1 MAQKIDLNVAP
12 YYDDFAE
19 NKNFHRILFRPGY
32 AVQARELTQ
41 LQSILQ
47 NQIERF
53 GSHVF
58 QEGSV
63 VIPGG
68 ISVSTD
74 YYSVQLASAFAGE
87 TIDPSQYYSET
98 SPVTIV
104 GATSGVKAKVI
115 GFKAATS
122 STQPLLYV
130 QYISSGSDLE
140 TIIFNNSE
148 NIYADTGITH
158 TTTYAINTNSAT
170 THTTASQIGSAVT
183 TTGGVYYIRGA
194 FVQLS
199 DQTVVLSD
207 NSTTPSARIGITLNE
222 ELVTPEVDESLTD
235 NATGASNFAA
245 KGAHRLKMSLT
256 LSSLDLTSTA
266 DNDFVEIARVEDG
279 KIKSDARPTQ
289 YSVLGETLARRTFD
303 ESGDYTVRPFQF
315 DARESVDTRHQGT
328 DFRGTYVSGA
338 ATQDGSTAS
347 EDKFV
352 LAVSP
357 GKAYVK
363 GHEIEK
369 PVVTFKDV
377 SKSRQFENVN
387 TGSINAELGNFVKV
401 TNMYGQPDV
410 TDVSGETTAYKTVAL
425 FDDVTATRGSA
436 AGTQI
441 GVARARTIQYESGT
455 MGNTDAVFRL
465 YLFDI
470 RPFTYITLNDNPSS
484 ALTANHSNG
493 GVRVKGASSNATGFV
508 FGALTS
514 GTQVVLTNVSGTF
527 TNGEKLIV
535 SDSAETDQIVENTSN
550 ADLTISNIVTHIFSE
565 TRSFFM
571 DDADSGQD
579 FTADAVLISSTTGD
593 AGQLVVDGTDA
604 SSTDANDNVVLE
616 EDNSTT
622 IALESEKIAKL
633 IDAEKN
639 IAVYRLPKPTIKTL
653 LTETNNGA
661 SDTTMTIRRQFI
673 ATTNSSGAV
682 SFTAGANETFLA
694 YTDQDYTLSVLT
706 AGSGGAASQGDIVDC
721 ESTLSGAG
729 TATIT
734 ISDNTNFGNGAKVKL
749 MATLLKTNITQRI
762 KTTNLSKQVKVSGGT
777 TDAFGTRATDD
788 TISLGR
794 ADAFALGVVFDS
806 ESTSD
811 DAAAPQLTL
820 TAVQGTFSRGEKI
833 TGATSGAVGRVITPT
848 TPITYYL
855 QNGVGAT
862 DFTVDEIITGASS
875 GATATVSSLTAGSKI
890 ITSHYTLDTG
900 QRDNLYDISRIQLK
914 AGFAKPRGRLLVVF
928 DFFSHSSG
936 SFFTVD
942 SYSDVSGQ
950 MGYANIPTYTATR
963 VDPDEPEPTGEFPLT
978 DVVDFRPTCENTTGA
993 TEAVATVDTITGN
1006 SFDFFH
1012 RQFDGAG
1019 ASTVDT
1025 PKPNTLGTADFEFY
1039 LSRVALVFLT
1049 QDGDLK
1055 VVEGSSAEVPG
1066 EPKEL
1071 ENAMKLAKLFIP
1083 AYTFRP
1089 TDVQIERFKTQRFT
1103 MRDIGKLQKRIQNI
1117 EYYTNLSLLER
1128 NAESFE
1134 VTDANGLNRFKS
1146 GFVVDNFAGHR
1157 VGDVKNKDYQNAM
1170 DMENKELRAKCV
1182 MRNASLKE
1190 SVSTDANRSAN
1201 GYQKTGDLITLP
1213 YTNVTLSENPYASRT
1228 EKVQPVITAQWIGN
1242 VDLTPTGDEW
1252 FETET
1257 APDLIINVDG
1267 NFDAVTAAN
1276 SNRMGTV
1283 WNSWETQWSGVTST
1297 RTQTRQEGNFAVTRA
1312 IQTVR
1317 SDLRRTGIDTQV
1329 VEQIDEE
1336 SQGTKVI
1343 SRALIPWVRPRNIS
1357 FKGQGFLPNTKLYVF
1372 FDGTAMAPYITPL
1385 STTYTNV
1392 TTVSE
1397 GIQLVS
1403 DGRGDVEGVMRVP
1416 EYRFAGQQSVP
1427 KFKTGEVEFRIT
1439 SNVNN
1444 VKSPLPSTAG
1454 QTTYIA
1460 KGILETEQESII
1472 ATRNAR
1478 VVQTDV
1484 SETTS
1489 RLDTSSRISRVRNRS
1504 NEGRGRERGDREN
1517 RDPLAQTFLVEE
1529 EGGCFVTELDLYFE
1543 TKDNDLPCWVELR
1556 NVVNGYPGAKILPFG
1571 RKLLQASEINTSSTA
1586 ATATTFT
1593 FDAPVYLKQGNEY
1606 CVVVR
1611 TNSLEPKVWIS
1622 RMGETDIGGLRVIS
1636 KQPHLGVL
1644 FKSQNNRTW
1653 TPSESE
1659 DLKFTLRKA
1668 SFNTSAAG
1676 NVTLVN
1682 NPIGEA
1688 VTNEIGNTVY
1698 VNRLKSNPLV
1708 MTNSSTTVKVKH
1720 ADHGMY
1726 STSNNVVITGV
1737 KSDIETTISTTI
1749 NASAT
1754 SLTLASATNFP
1765 TGSITVKVGNE
1776 IMTGSLSGTTLSSL
1790 TRGAGGST
1798 AVGHTASDKIELY
1811 QVLGTPLTEINKEHT
1826 AIANIGTDYYTISL
1840 TTAPTIS
1847 GGSTSA
1853 EIGGT
1858 EVYASENYRYET
1870 IKTALSLLELPDTSI
1885 AAKLRNTTATS
1896 PSGSESSF
1904 QTTTL
1909 ASAKTLTLNENEKMR
1924 ESNMVAS
1931 QINETNELAGV
1942 NSLFLPL
1949 TLGSNNA
1956 NLSPVIDVDRLSA
1969 VLIANKMNNI
1979 TGSSGVFP
1987 TTDYVTNEAP
1997 DGDQNAFIY
2006 ITKKIAL
2013 ESPATAIKVIF
2024 SAHKHNSAT
2033 IKTLFKTLRSD
2044 DASDFDELGYTFF
2057 NTTGTT
2063 DVEVGSSLEDN
2074 DFQEY
2079 VYTAGVTDDGIGT
2092 PLPEF
2097 IQFAIKIV
2105 GQGTNAA
2112 EPIRIK
2118 DFRAIALAT

>member
-1 MAQKIDLNVAP
+1 
-12 YYDDFAE
+12 
-19 NKNFHRILFRPGY
+19 
-32 AVQARELTQ
+32 
-41 LQSILQ
+41 
-47 NQIERF
+47 
-53 GSHVF
+53 
-58 QEGSV
+58 
-63 VIPGG
+63 
-68 ISVSTD
+68 
-74 YYSVQLASAFAGE
+74 
-87 TIDPSQYYSET
+87 
-98 SPVTIV
+98 
-104 GATSGVKAKVI
+104 
-115 GFKAATS
+115 
-122 STQPLLYV
+122 
-130 QYISSGSDLE
+130 
-140 TIIFNNSE
+140 
-148 NIYADTGITH
+148 
-158 TTTYAINTNSAT
+158 
-170 THTTASQIGSAVT
+170 
-183 TTGGVYYIRGA
+183 
-194 FVQLS
+194 
-199 DQTVVLSD
+199 
-207 NSTTPSARIGITLNE
+207 
-222 ELVTPEVDESLTD
+222 
-235 NATGASNFAA
+235 
-245 KGAHRLKMSLT
+245 
-256 LSSLDLTSTA
+256 
-266 DNDFVEIARVEDG
+266 
-279 KIKSDARPTQ
+279 
-289 YSVLGETLARRTFD
+289 
-303 ESGDYTVRPFQF
+303 
-315 DARESVDTRHQGT
+315 
-328 DFRGTYVSGA
+328 
-338 ATQDGSTAS
+338 
-347 EDKFV
+347 
-352 LAVSP
+352 
-357 GKAYVK
+357 
-363 GHEIEK
+363 
-369 PVVTFKDV
+369 
-377 SKSRQFENVN
+377 
-387 TGSINAELGNFVKV
+387 
-401 TNMYGQPDV
+401 
-410 TDVSGETTAYKTVAL
+410 
-425 FDDVTATRGSA
+425 
-436 AGTQI
+436 
-441 GVARARTIQYESGT
+441 
-455 MGNTDAVFRL
+455 
-465 YLFDI
+465 
-470 RPFTYITLNDNPSS
+470 
-484 ALTANHSNG
+484 
-493 GVRVKGASSNATGFV
+493 
-508 FGALTS
+508 
-514 GTQVVLTNVSGTF
+514 
-527 TNGEKLIV
+527 
-535 SDSAETDQIVENTSN
+535 
-550 ADLTISNIVTHIFSE
+550 
-565 TRSFFM
+565 M

-579 FTADAVLISSTTGD
+579 FTADAVLISTTTGD
-593 AGQLVVDGTDA
+593 AGQIVIDGTDA
-604 SSTDANDNVVLE
+604 SSTDANDNIVLE

-622 IALESEKIAKL
+622 VALESEKIAKL
-633 IDAEKN
+633 NNAEKN
-639 IAVYRLPKPTIKTL
+639 IALYRLPKPTIKTL
-653 LTETNNGA
+653 LTTTNNGA

-706 AGSGGAASQGDIVDC
+706 AGSGGAAGQGDVVDC
-721 ESTLSGAG
+721 ESTISGNG

-734 ISDNTNFGNGAKVKL
+734 VSDNTNFGNGAKVKL

-777 TDAFGTRATDD
+777 TGAFGTRPTDD

-794 ADAFALGVVFDS
+794 ADAFALGAVFDS
-806 ESTSD
+806 EDTSS
-811 DAAAPQLTL
+811 DATAPQIAL
-820 TAVQGTFSRGEKI
+820 TAVQGTFLRGEKI
-833 TGATSGAVGRVITPT
+833 TGGTSGAVARVINPT
-848 TPITYYL
+848 TPVTYYL

-862 DFTVDEIITGASS
+862 DFTANEVITGASS
-875 GATATVSSLTAGSKI
+875 GATATVSSVTAGSKV

-914 AGFAKPRGRLLVVF
+914 PTFSKPRGRLLVVF

-942 SYSDVSGQ
+942 SYSDVAGQ
-950 MGYANIPTYTATR
+950 MGYDDIPTYTATR

-978 DVVDFRPTCENTTGA
+978 DVVDFRPTCENTAGSS
-993 TEAVATVDTITGN
+993 ESIATVDTITGK

-1012 RQFDGAG
+1012 RQFDSAG

-1039 LSRVALVFLT
+1039 LSRIALVFMT
-1049 QDGDLK
+1049 QDGDIK
-1055 VVEGSSAEVPG
+1055 IVEGSSAEVPT

-1083 AYTFRP
+1083 AFTFRP
-1089 TDVQIERFKTQRFT
+1089 TDVNIERFKTQRFT

-1134 VTDANGLNRFKS
+1134 ITDANGLNRFKS

-1157 VGDVKNKDYQNAM
+1157 VGDVKNKDYQNAI

-1190 SVSTDANRSAN
+1190 SVSSDANRTAN
-1201 GYQKTGDLITLP
+1201 GYQRTGDLITLP
-1213 YTNVTLSENPYASRT
+1213 YSNVTLTENPYASRT
-1228 EKVQPVITAQWIGN
+1228 EKIQPVITAQWIGN

-1267 NFDAVTAAN
+1267 NFDAVIAAN
-1276 SNRMGTV
+1276 ANRMGTV
-1283 WNSWETQWSGVTST
+1283 WNSWETQWSGVVASRLT
-1297 RTQTRQEGNFAVTRA
+1297 RTREFDTIVTRA

-1343 SRALIPWVRPRNIS
+1343 SRALIPWVRPRNVS
-1357 FKGQGFLPNTKLYVF
+1357 FKGQGFLPNTKLYVY

-1385 STTYTNV
+1385 STNYTDQA
-1392 TTVSE
+1392 TVAE
-1397 GIQLVS
+1397 AVQLTS
-1403 DGRGDVEGVMRVP
+1403 DGKGDVEGTMRIP
-1416 EYRFAGQQSVP
+1416 EYRFAGQQAVP

-1439 SNVNN
+1439 SSKENE
-1444 VKSPLPSTAG
+1444 KTPLPKTAG
-1454 QTTYIA
+1454 QTTYLA
-1460 KGILETEQESII
+1460 KGILETEQETII
-1472 ATRNAR
+1472 ATRNSR

-1484 SETTS
+1484 SETTT
-1489 RLDTSSRISRVRNRS
+1489 RTDTSTRIV
-1504 NEGRGRERGDREN
+1504 DRRRLPSEN
-1517 RDPLAQTFLVEE
+1517 PDPLAQTFLVEDD
-1529 EGGCFVTELDLYFE
+1529 GGCFLTEIDLYFE
-1543 TKDNDLPCWVELR
+1543 TKDNDLPCWVEVR
-1556 NVVNGYPGAKILPFG
+1556 NVINGYPGAKILPFG
-1571 RKLLQASEINTSSTA
+1571 RKLLQASEINTSATA

-1593 FDAPVYLKQGNEY
+1593 FDAPIYLKQGAEY

-1668 SFNTSAAG
+1668 EFNTTAAG

-1688 VTNEIGNTVY
+1688 ITNEIGNTVY

-1708 MTNSSTTVKVKH
+1708 MTNSSTTMKVKH

-1726 STSNNVVITGV
+1726 NTSNNVVITGV
-1737 KSDIETTISTTI
+1737 KSDIESTISATI

-1754 SLTLASATNFP
+1754 SLTLSSATNFP
-1765 TGSITVKVGNE
+1765 TGSITVKINNE
-1776 IMTGSLSGTTLSSL
+1776 IITGSLSGTTLSSL

-1798 AVGHTASDKIELY
+1798 AAGHTASDKIELY
-1811 QVLGTPLTEINKEHT
+1811 QILGTPLTEINKEHT
-1826 AIANIGTDYYTISL
+1826 AIANIGTDYYTIAL

-1847 GGSTSA
+1847 GGSTTA
-1853 EIGGT
+1853 EVGGT
-1858 EVYASENYRYET
+1858 TVYASENYRYET
-1870 IKTALSLLELPDTSI
+1870 LKTSLSILELPDTTV

-1904 QTTTL
+1904 QTTSL
-1909 ASAKTLTLNENEKMR
+1909 ADATTLTLNENNKQSV
-1924 ESNMVAS
+1924 SNMVAS

-1956 NLSPVIDVDRLSA
+1956 NVSPVVDVDRLST

-1979 TGSSGVFP
+1979 TDSAGVFP

-2063 DVEVGSSLEDN
+2063 DFEVGSSLEDN